1 MATRCHF
8 NNGKFTVEEL
18 SISPGIILFTND
30 VLSEFLSEN
39 YKSLDEWDQ
48 MDVVDAIQ
56 NSFDGTVK
64 GIDFSDAEGDCLLS
78 EGLLGV
84 LRMRYPEIAQ
94 NEVFNFYIKLN
105 NTIQDLETRLQG
117 HPYSDIINE
126 IQAHL
131 EDENAEDYN
140 IWQAIH
146 SNYTEN
152 FFWIGNS
159 ATGKGG
165 VREAFLHDLEKMQQL
180 SIKKHTSSE
189 IGEAVSSVKQSDVE
203 SALHSITSEKEQTID
218 TKEK

>member
-30 VLSEFLSEN
+30 VLNEFLSEN

-48 MDVVDAIQ
+48 MDAVDAIQ
-56 NSFDGTVK
+56 NNFDETVK
-64 GIDFSDAEGDCLLS
+64 GIDFSDTEGDCLLS
-78 EGLLGV
+78 EGLLGI
-84 LRMRYPEIAQ
+84 LRMRYPEIEQ

-126 IQAHL
+126 IQDHL
-131 EDENAEDYN
+131 KDESAEDYN
-140 IWQAIH
+140 IWQAMH
-146 SNYTEN
+146 SNYNEN
-152 FFWIGNS
+152 FFWIGDS

-165 VREAFLHDLEKMQQL
+165 VREEFLHDLEKMQQL
-180 SIKKHTSSE
+180 SIKQHTSSE
-189 IGEAVSSVKQSDVE
+189 IGKAVSSVKQLDVE
-203 SALHSITSEKEQTID
+203 SALHSITSEKELNID

>member
-8 NNGKFTVEEL
+8 NNGTFRVEEL
-18 SISPGIILFTND
+18 SITPGIILFTND

-56 NSFDGTVK
+56 NNFDETVK

-84 LRMRYPEIAQ
+84 LRMRYPEIEQ

-105 NTIQDLETRLQG
+105 NAIQDLETRLQG
-117 HPYSDIINE
+117 HPYSDITNE

-131 EDENAEDYN
+131 ENESAEDYN
-140 IWQAIH
+140 IWQAI
-146 SNYTEN
+146 NLTYTEN
-152 FFWIGNS
+152 FLWIGDS

-165 VREAFLHDLEKMQQL
+165 IREEFLHDLEKMQQL
-180 SIKKHTSSE
+180 SIKEHTSSE

-203 SALHSITSEKEQTID
+203 SALHSITSEKEQNID
-218 TKEK
+218 AKEK